1 MVTTRT
7 ITAFPQIDLTGTEK
21 AAVLLVALG
30 TDQSAEVL
38 KHLGEDDVER
48 LTGEVLRLQ
57 RVPDDTRMQVME
69 EAYQAGIAG
78 HFIAAGGTD
87 YAHAMLAKAFG
98 WQKADGMLTKI
109 STFNKR
115 PPFDFLRATDPTQ
128 LVNFLEGE
136 QPQTIALI
144 LSHLR
149 PNQASSL
156 LSSMNPELQAEVAT
170 RIATMDR
177 TSPEVIEQ
185 VEEILK
191 KKVSVVMSRTYAAV
205 GGAEFLAK
213 ILAGIERGVERVILE
228 RLDQTNPELAAQ
240 VRKLI
245 FVFEDITKL
254 DDKSLQR
261 VLREVDF
268 RDLALALRGCSDEL
282 KEKTFRNLSTRASE
296 MLKDEMD
303 VSGPVRLKN
312 VDEAQQRIVAIVRRL
327 DEAEEI
333 YVSRGDEDV
342 IL

>member
-1 MVTTRT
+1 MVATTSVTTYQP
-7 ITAFPQIDLTGTEK
+7 ISLSGTEK

-30 TDQSAEVL
+30 AELSAEIL
-38 KHLGEDDVER
+38 KHMDEGDVER
-48 LTGEVLRLQ
+48 LTEEIIRLQ
-57 RVPDDTRMQVME
+57 RVSEDTRMQVYE
-69 EAYQAGIAG
+69 ETYKAALAGN
-78 HFIAAGGTD
+78 FIVAGGTD
-87 YAHAMLAKAFG
+87 YAHNMLSKAFG
-98 WQKADGMLTKI
+98 WQKADGMITKLATT
-109 STFNKR
+109 SRR
-115 PPFDFLRATDPTQ
+115 PPFDFLRATDPNQ

-144 LSHLR
+144 LAHLK
-149 PNQASSL
+149 PNQASAL
-156 LSSMNPELQAEVAT
+156 LSFFNPDIQADVAT

-177 TSPEVIEQ
+177 TSPEIIEQ
-185 VEEILK
+185 VENVLK
-191 KKVSVVMSRTYAAV
+191 KKVSVVLNKSYASV

-213 ILAGIERGVERVILE
+213 ILAGVDRTVERVIME
-228 RLDQTNPELAAQ
+228 RLEATNPELAAQ

-245 FVFEDITKL
+245 FVFEDIAKL

-282 KEKTFRNLSTRASE
+282 KQKIFTNLSSRAAE

-303 VSGPVRLKN
+303 VTGPVRLKN
-312 VDEAQQRIVAIVRRL
+312 VDEAQQRIVAVIRKL

>member
-1 MVTTRT
+1 MVSTRSATTYQ
-7 ITAFPQIDLTGTEK
+7 QIDLTGTEK
-21 AAVLLVALG
+21 AAILLVALG
-30 TDQSAEVL
+30 TDHSAEVL
-38 KHLGEDDVER
+38 KHLPEDEVER
-48 LTGEVLRLQ
+48 LAGEVLRLQ

-69 EAYQAGIAG
+69 EAYRAGIAA
-78 HFIAAGGTD
+78 HLIVAGGSN
-87 YAHAMLAKAFG
+87 YALTMLSKAFG
-98 WQKADGMLTKI
+98 WQKADGMITRI
-109 STFNKR
+109 STNNRR

-144 LSHLR
+144 LSHLK
-149 PNQASSL
+149 PNQASTL
-156 LSSMNPELQAEVAT
+156 LSSLNPDIQAEVAT

-177 TSPEVIEQ
+177 TSPDVIEQ
-185 VEEILK
+185 VEDVLK
-191 KKVSVVMSRTYAAV
+191 KKVSVVIGRSYASV

-213 ILAGIERGVERVILE
+213 ILAGVERGVERIILE
-228 RLDQTNPELAAQ
+228 RLDQSSPDLAAQ

-245 FVFEDITKL
+245 FVFEDIIKL

-268 RDLALALRGCSDEL
+268 RDLALALRGCSEEL
-282 KEKTFRNLSTRASE
+282 KEKIFKNLSQRAAE

-312 VDEAQQRIVAIVRRL
+312 VDEAQQRIVAIVRKL

-333 YVSRGDEDV
+333 YISRGDEDV